1 MIYRTLTYEKTGFV
15 GLINIGG
22 RDYGGLTPQ
31 LTGELGELCS
41 EISWDEDVRVVVL
54 VCDGEISEPADEGSD
69 ESSGTGPASLVDP
82 VARLKQPII
91 GAIRGNAIG
100 LGLEL
105 TMACDI
111 RIGTEGA
118 HFGFPRIRDGLIPC
132 AGGTQRLPRLV
143 GRGKA
148 LEMLLTGDSLDASEA
163 LRIGL
168 MNRIVPS
175 DQLAEQATR
184 MGKEMAEKSPLSV
197 AYVKEAL
204 YGGMDLTLDQGLRME
219 LDLYLLLFSTHD
231 RVEGVTAFREKR
243 KAKFDGE

>member
-1 MIYRTLTYEKTGFV
+1 MIYRTLSYEKTGFI
-15 GLINIGG
+15 GLISIGG
-22 RDYGGLTPQ
+22 RDYRGLTPQ
-31 LTGELGELCS
+31 LTGELGEVCS
-41 EISWDEDVRVVVL
+41 GISWDEDARVVVL
-54 VCDGEISEPADEGSD
+54 VCDGEIVEPADEGCD
-69 ESSGTGPASLVDP
+69 ESSGTEPASLVDP
-82 VARLKQPII
+82 IARLKQPTI

-105 TMACDI
+105 AMACDI

-118 HFGFPRIRDGLIPC
+118 HFGLPRIRDGFIPC

-148 LEMLLTGDSLDASEA
+148 LEMLLTGDSVDASEA

-175 DQLAEQATR
+175 HQLAEQAIR
-184 MGKEMAEKSPLSV
+184 MGEEMAEKSPLAV
-197 AYVKEAL
+197 TCVKEAL
-204 YGGMDLTLDQGLRME
+204 YGGTDLTLDQGLRME
-219 LDLYLLLFSTHD
+219 LDLYLLLFSTRD